1 MEDTVNALIRSFAL
15 AVAFGT
21 AGATAS
27 AKTARSAPE
36 SARIAQPAPEKK
48 TAQATDG
55 GSNGSVAAPASPARS
70 DQQSMSGQR
79 SGRSADDEAIQQQLQ
94 FRVLLPPLSGDGGS

>member
-1 MEDTVNALIRSFAL
+1 MEENVNALIRSIAL

-36 SARIAQPAPEKK
+36 SAKIAQ
-48 TAQATDG
+48 
-55 GSNGSVAAPASPARS
+55 SASSKQTARS
-70 DQQSMSGQR
+70 RDQQSLSGQR
-79 SGRSADDEAIQQQLQ
+79 SGRSAEEAIQQQLR
-94 FRVLLPPLSGDGGS
+94 FRVLMPPLSGDGGG